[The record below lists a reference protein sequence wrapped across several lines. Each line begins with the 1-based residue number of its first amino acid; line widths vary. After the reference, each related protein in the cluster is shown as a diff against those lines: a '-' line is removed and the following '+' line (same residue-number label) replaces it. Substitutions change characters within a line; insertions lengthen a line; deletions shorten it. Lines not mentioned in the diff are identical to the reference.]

1 MTNQY
6 WRAHHHQLLYKNQ
19 HPKLLRLL
27 KNISESSKTVR
38 DSLQHGPVKGI
49 STTCMQSR
57 ARKQTP
63 LNRLPDL
70 NERENLQ
77 ISPTKAKHQGILP
90 VSENRYTARLLHQQ
104 SDQVDSHEFH
114 CTLKCMDWLGALQKI
129 ISSGKTHTDFT
140 IVKWNINIIHIY
152 YVKLSI

>member
-1 MTNQY
+1 M
-6 WRAHHHQLLYKNQ
+6 
-19 HPKLLRLL
+19 LRLL

-49 STTCMQSR
+49 STTCMQNR

-70 NERENLQ
+70 NEGENLQ
-77 ISPTKAKHQGILP
+77 ISPTKAKHQGIVP

-104 SDQVDSHEFH
+104 YDQADSREFH
-114 CTLKCMDWLGALQKI
+114 CTLKWMDWLAATKN
-129 ISSGKTHTDFT
+129 H
-140 IVKWNINIIHIY
+140 
-152 YVKLSI
+152 